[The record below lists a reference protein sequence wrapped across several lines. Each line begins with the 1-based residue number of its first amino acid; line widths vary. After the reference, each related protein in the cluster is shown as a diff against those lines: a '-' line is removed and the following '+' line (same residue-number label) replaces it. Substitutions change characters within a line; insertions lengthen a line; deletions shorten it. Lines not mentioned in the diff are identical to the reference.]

1 MAEQPIQI
9 EVTFDGASEATR
21 ELGRVSQG
29 ISNVGQ
35 TADRAGVT
43 VESFSRGFQNT
54 AQRIQGVAGAVQS
67 LASALGSTD
76 RTGSLIA
83 SAAGTTAQFAAMGAM
98 FGPGGAIVG
107 GIVGLTTSIL
117 SLARANDD
125 AAESARRARD
135 MMRELADQR
144 IADRNEAARAEN
156 ISAGNLA
163 GISEEDLERER
174 EMRLIR
180 RGELRSEFNELLERG
195 RRTRD
200 MYEGA
205 GREVPEA
212 IARPI
217 LTRIREINAEFRAL
231 GEEAV
236 TITGE
241 LSERAGGLGGAPETP
256 TAPARRGGGGGGR
269 RRERERDVF
278 EMLGGAASNEDI
290 ASIGA
295 EFERLAAE
303 RAEREAEANALI
315 EEKRN
320 AHYEALKEMAIEAQD
335 AELERQ
341 REVNEALAEMENER
355 QERIREGQ
363 LAMKENQEAD
373 EERSLERRRSLNGEL
388 MGLLGD
394 ATMAFGKS
402 LAAIATGE
410 QTAEEAF
417 QGLAKAFLEMISQYA
432 TLKAATEFADAAAS
446 FAKYDYAGGAAHIGA
461 GVAFTAIAV
470 ATGVGAA
477 ALGSAPSA
485 PARPEAGG
493 GTEAAQGG
501 DVVINWNSP
510 VITAGTQAE
519 LGRELQAAVS
529 AAGSI

>member
-54 AQRIQGVAGAVQS
+54 AQRIQGVAGAVQT
-67 LASALGSTD
+67 LASTFGSEN
-76 RTGSLIA
+76 RTGSLVA
-83 SAAGTTAQFAAMGAM
+83 SVAGATAQFASMGAM
-98 FGPGGAIVG
+98 LGPTGAVVG
-107 GIVGLTTSIL
+107 GIAGLAAGLFNVVTASDSSRSAIEQLRETMQNATTDADRYAAALALVRGEDEAAARSER
-117 SLARANDD
+117 ARAIRGENWAALNLPNEELRAEIRAREAEINQLIDQYGA
-125 AAESARRARD
+125 AAESGTRVSAL
-135 MMRELADQR
+135 RED
-144 IADRNEAARAEN
+144 
-156 ISAGNLA
+156 
-163 GISEEDLERER
+163 
-174 EMRLIR
+174 IR
-180 RGELRSEFNELLERG
+180 RLEILSSVESETTIFGEPAAAS
-195 RRTRD
+195 
-200 MYEGA
+200 
-205 GREVPEA
+205 
-212 IARPI
+212 
-217 LTRIREINAEFRAL
+217 
-231 GEEAV
+231 
-236 TITGE
+236 
-241 LSERAGGLGGAPETP
+241 
-256 TAPARRGGGGGGR
+256 APARRGGGGGGR
-269 RRERERDVF
+269 RGRDVF

-290 ASIGA
+290 AGISA

>member
-54 AQRIQGVAGAVQS
+54 AQRIQGVAGAVQT
-67 LASALGSTD
+67 LASTFGSEN
-76 RTGSLIA
+76 RTGSLVA
-83 SAAGTTAQFAAMGAM
+83 SVAGATAQFASMGAM
-98 FGPGGAIVG
+98 LGPTGAVVG
-107 GIVGLTTSIL
+107 GIAGLAAGLFNVVTASDSSRSAIEQLRETMQNATTDADRYAAALALVRGEDEAAARSER
-117 SLARANDD
+117 ARAIRGENWAALNLPNEELRAEIRAREAEINQLIDQYGA
-125 AAESARRARD
+125 AAESGTRVSAL
-135 MMRELADQR
+135 RED
-144 IADRNEAARAEN
+144 
-156 ISAGNLA
+156 
-163 GISEEDLERER
+163 
-174 EMRLIR
+174 IR
-180 RGELRSEFNELLERG
+180 RLEILSSVESETTIFGEPAAAS
-195 RRTRD
+195 
-200 MYEGA
+200 
-205 GREVPEA
+205 
-212 IARPI
+212 
-217 LTRIREINAEFRAL
+217 
-231 GEEAV
+231 
-236 TITGE
+236 
-241 LSERAGGLGGAPETP
+241 
-256 TAPARRGGGGGGR
+256 APARRGGGGGGR
-269 RRERERDVF
+269 RGRDVF

-290 ASIGA
+290 AGISA

-410 QTAEEAF
+410 QTTEEAF

>member
-67 LASALGSTD
+67 LASTFGSEN
-76 RTGSLIA
+76 RTGSLVA
-83 SAAGTTAQFAAMGAM
+83 SVAGATAQFAAMGAM
-98 FGPGGAIVG
+98 LGPTGAVVG
-107 GIVGLTTSIL
+107 GIAGLAAGLFNVVTASDSSRSAIEQLRETMQNATTDADRYAAALALVRGEDEAAARSER
-117 SLARANDD
+117 ARAIRGENWAALNLPNEELRAEIRAREAEINQLIDQYGA
-125 AAESARRARD
+125 AAESGTRVAAL
-135 MMRELADQR
+135 RED
-144 IADRNEAARAEN
+144 
-156 ISAGNLA
+156 
-163 GISEEDLERER
+163 
-174 EMRLIR
+174 IR
-180 RGELRSEFNELLERG
+180 RLEILASVESETTIF
-195 RRTRD
+195 
-200 MYEGA
+200 
-205 GREVPEA
+205 
-212 IARPI
+212 
-217 LTRIREINAEFRAL
+217 AEPA
-231 GEEAV
+231 AA
-236 TITGE
+236 
-241 LSERAGGLGGAPETP
+241 S
-256 TAPARRGGGGGGR
+256 APARRGGGGGGR
-269 RRERERDVF
+269 RGRDVF

-290 ASIGA
+290 AGISA

>member
-1 MAEQPIQI
+1 
-9 EVTFDGASEATR
+9 
-21 ELGRVSQG
+21 
-29 ISNVGQ
+29 
-35 TADRAGVT
+35 
-43 VESFSRGFQNT
+43 
-54 AQRIQGVAGAVQS
+54 
-67 LASALGSTD
+67 
-76 RTGSLIA
+76 
-83 SAAGTTAQFAAMGAM
+83 
-98 FGPGGAIVG
+98 
-107 GIVGLTTSIL
+107 
-117 SLARANDD
+117 
-125 AAESARRARD
+125 
-135 MMRELADQR
+135 
-144 IADRNEAARAEN
+144 
-156 ISAGNLA
+156 
-163 GISEEDLERER
+163 
-174 EMRLIR
+174 
-180 RGELRSEFNELLERG
+180 
-195 RRTRD
+195 
-200 MYEGA
+200 
-205 GREVPEA
+205 
-212 IARPI
+212 
-217 LTRIREINAEFRAL
+217 
-231 GEEAV
+231 
-236 TITGE
+236 
-241 LSERAGGLGGAPETP
+241 
-256 TAPARRGGGGGGR
+256 
-269 RRERERDVF
+269 
-278 EMLGGAASNEDI
+278 MLGGAASNEDI

-493 GTEAAQGG
+493 GAEAAQGG

>member
-54 AQRIQGVAGAVQS
+54 AQRIQGVAGAVQT
-67 LASALGSTD
+67 LASTFGSEN
-76 RTGSLIA
+76 RTGSLVA
-83 SAAGTTAQFAAMGAM
+83 SVAGATAQFASMGAM
-98 FGPGGAIVG
+98 LGPTGAVVG
-107 GIVGLTTSIL
+107 GIAGLAAGLFNVVTASDSSRSAIEQLRETMQNATTDADRYAAALALVRGEDEAAARSER
-117 SLARANDD
+117 ARAIRGENWAALNLPNEELRAEIRAREAEINQLIDQYGA
-125 AAESARRARD
+125 AAESGTRVSAL
-135 MMRELADQR
+135 RED
-144 IADRNEAARAEN
+144 
-156 ISAGNLA
+156 
-163 GISEEDLERER
+163 
-174 EMRLIR
+174 IR
-180 RGELRSEFNELLERG
+180 RLEILSSVESETTIFGEPAAAS
-195 RRTRD
+195 
-200 MYEGA
+200 
-205 GREVPEA
+205 
-212 IARPI
+212 
-217 LTRIREINAEFRAL
+217 
-231 GEEAV
+231 
-236 TITGE
+236 
-241 LSERAGGLGGAPETP
+241 
-256 TAPARRGGGGGGR
+256 APARRGGGGGGR
-269 RRERERDVF
+269 RGRDVF

-290 ASIGA
+290 AGISA

-363 LAMKENQEAD
+363 LAEKENQEAE

-432 TLKAATEFADAAAS
+432 TMKAATEFADAAAS

-477 ALGSAPSA
+477 AIGSAPSA
-485 PARPEAGG
+485 PARPESGG
-493 GTEAAQGG
+493 GAEAAQGG

>member
-54 AQRIQGVAGAVQS
+54 AQRIQGVAGAVQT
-67 LASALGSTD
+67 LASTFGSEN
-76 RTGSLIA
+76 RTGSLVA
-83 SAAGTTAQFAAMGAM
+83 SVAGATAQFASMGAM
-98 FGPGGAIVG
+98 LGPTGAVVG
-107 GIVGLTTSIL
+107 GIAGLAAGLFNVVTASDSSRSAIEQLRETMQNATTDADRYAAALALVRGEDEAAARSER
-117 SLARANDD
+117 ARAIRGENWAALNLPNEELRAEIRAREAEINQLIDQYGA
-125 AAESARRARD
+125 AAESGTRVSAL
-135 MMRELADQR
+135 RED
-144 IADRNEAARAEN
+144 
-156 ISAGNLA
+156 
-163 GISEEDLERER
+163 
-174 EMRLIR
+174 IR
-180 RGELRSEFNELLERG
+180 RLEILSSVESETTIFGEPAAAS
-195 RRTRD
+195 
-200 MYEGA
+200 
-205 GREVPEA
+205 
-212 IARPI
+212 
-217 LTRIREINAEFRAL
+217 
-231 GEEAV
+231 
-236 TITGE
+236 
-241 LSERAGGLGGAPETP
+241 
-256 TAPARRGGGGGGR
+256 APARRGGGGGGR
-269 RRERERDVF
+269 RGRDVF

-290 ASIGA
+290 AGISA

-341 REVNEALAEMENER
+341 REVNEALAEMERER

-363 LAMKENQEAD
+363 LAEKENQEAE

-432 TLKAATEFADAAAS
+432 TMKAATEFADAAAS

-477 ALGSAPSA
+477 AIGSAPSA
-485 PARPEAGG
+485 PARPESGG
-493 GTEAAQGG
+493 GAEAAQGG

>member
-290 ASIGA
+290 AGISA

-363 LAMKENQEAD
+363 LAMKENEEA
-373 EERSLERRRSLNGEL
+373 EVERRRSLNGEL

-432 TLKAATEFADAAAS
+432 TLKAATEFAEAASS
-446 FAKYDYAGGAAHIGA
+446 FAKYDMAGGAAHIGA
-461 GVAFTAIAV
+461 GVAFTAVAV

-477 ALGSAPSA
+477 ALGQAPSA
-485 PARPEAGG
+485 PARPEATTGG
-493 GTEAAQGG
+493 QEVSGG
-501 DVVINWNSP
+501 NVVINWNSP
-510 VITAGTQAE
+510 VITASTMPE
-519 LGRELQAAVS
+519 LGRELKTAID

>member
-67 LASALGSTD
+67 LASALGSED

-83 SAAGTTAQFAAMGAM
+83 SVAGTTAQFAAMGSM
-98 FGPGGAIVG
+98 LGPTGTVIG
-107 GIVGLTTSIL
+107 GITGLAVGLIGAARAADDTGDSMGEMGTRIATAEERVRDLNSALAELATRSRIDMGVASMAEYNTEIAGAEERL
-117 SLARANDD
+117 EALNQAFERMDPSLAGSTSERALT
-125 AAESARRARD
+125 AEIRRVRGRLEELRGLRESASEEESAVMMESLAESA
-135 MMRELADQR
+135 
-144 IADRNEAARAEN
+144 N
-156 ISAGNLA
+156 AGNPPV
-163 GISEEDLERER
+163 
-174 EMRLIR
+174 
-180 RGELRSEFNELLERG
+180 RS
-195 RRTRD
+195 
-200 MYEGA
+200 
-205 GREVPEA
+205 
-212 IARPI
+212 
-217 LTRIREINAEFRAL
+217 
-231 GEEAV
+231 
-236 TITGE
+236 
-241 LSERAGGLGGAPETP
+241 S
-256 TAPARRGGGGGGR
+256 GGGR

-290 ASIGA
+290 AGISA

>member
-43 VESFSRGFQNT
+43 IESFSRGFQNT
-54 AQRIQGVAGAVQS
+54 AQRIQGVAGAVQT
-67 LASALGSTD
+67 LASTFGSEN
-76 RTGSLIA
+76 RTGSLVA
-83 SAAGTTAQFAAMGAM
+83 SVAGATAQFASMGAM
-98 FGPGGAIVG
+98 LGPTGAVVG
-107 GIVGLTTSIL
+107 GIAGLAAGLFNVVTASDSSRSAIEQLRETMQNATTDADRYAAALALVRGEDEAAARSER
-117 SLARANDD
+117 ARAIRGENWAALNLPNEELRAEIRAREAEINQLIDQYGA
-125 AAESARRARD
+125 AAESGTRVSAL
-135 MMRELADQR
+135 RED
-144 IADRNEAARAEN
+144 
-156 ISAGNLA
+156 
-163 GISEEDLERER
+163 
-174 EMRLIR
+174 IR
-180 RGELRSEFNELLERG
+180 RLEILSSVESETTIFGEPAAAS
-195 RRTRD
+195 
-200 MYEGA
+200 
-205 GREVPEA
+205 
-212 IARPI
+212 
-217 LTRIREINAEFRAL
+217 
-231 GEEAV
+231 
-236 TITGE
+236 
-241 LSERAGGLGGAPETP
+241 
-256 TAPARRGGGGGGR
+256 APARRGGGGGGR
-269 RRERERDVF
+269 RGRDVF

-290 ASIGA
+290 AGISA

-477 ALGSAPSA
+477 AIGSAPSA

>member
-43 VESFSRGFQNT
+43 VESFSRGFQNS

-67 LASALGSTD
+67 LASALGSRD
-76 RTGSLIA
+76 RTGGLVA
-83 SAAGTTAQFAAMGAM
+83 NVAGATAQFAAMGAM
-98 FGPGGAIVG
+98 LGPAGAVVGGVVGFASSVYSLATAHREVAPEIENTTRLIEEEGAAAVSATESMTQFLASITTSARTESLRDLGNQITELTDRVYELRASGRTLEAIVEEERL
-107 GIVGLTTSIL
+107 VTLQ
-117 SLARANDD
+117 RME
-125 AAESARRARD
+125 AAERAS
-135 MMRELADQR
+135 L
-144 IADRNEAARAEN
+144 
-156 ISAGNLA
+156 
-163 GISEEDLERER
+163 EEEVRTTTPV
-174 EMRLIR
+174 
-180 RGELRSEFNELLERG
+180 RS
-195 RRTRD
+195 
-200 MYEGA
+200 
-205 GREVPEA
+205 
-212 IARPI
+212 
-217 LTRIREINAEFRAL
+217 
-231 GEEAV
+231 
-236 TITGE
+236 
-241 LSERAGGLGGAPETP
+241 
-256 TAPARRGGGGGGR
+256 GGGGGGGG

-290 ASIGA
+290 AGISA

-477 ALGSAPSA
+477 AIGSAPSA

-501 DVVINWNSP
+501 DVIINWNSP
-510 VITAGTQAE
+510 VITAGTQAD

>member
-29 ISNVGQ
+29 ISNVSQ

-43 VESFSRGFQNT
+43 VESFSRGFQNS

-67 LASALGSTD
+67 LTSALGSRD
-76 RTGSLIA
+76 RTGGLVA
-83 SAAGTTAQFAAMGAM
+83 NVAGATAQFAAMGAM
-98 FGPGGAIVG
+98 LGPAGAVVG
-107 GIVGLTTSIL
+107 GVVGFASSVYSLATAHREVAPEIENTTRLIEEEGAAAVSATEAMTQFLASITTSARTE
-117 SLARANDD
+117 SLRNLGNEITALTDRVYELRASGRTLEAEVEAERLRTLQRME
-125 AAESARRARD
+125 AAERAS
-135 MMRELADQR
+135 L
-144 IADRNEAARAEN
+144 
-156 ISAGNLA
+156 
-163 GISEEDLERER
+163 EEEV
-174 EMRLIR
+174 
-180 RGELRSEFNELLERG
+180 
-195 RRTRD
+195 RT
-200 MYEGA
+200 
-205 GREVPEA
+205 
-212 IARPI
+212 
-217 LTRIREINAEFRAL
+217 T
-231 GEEAV
+231 
-236 TITGE
+236 
-241 LSERAGGLGGAPETP
+241 TP
-256 TAPARRGGGGGGR
+256 PARGGGGGGGR
-269 RRERERDVF
+269 RREPERDVF

-363 LAMKENQEAD
+363 LAMKENQEAE

-432 TLKAATEFADAAAS
+432 TLKAATEFAEAASS
-446 FAKYDYAGGAAHIGA
+446 FAKYDMAGGAAHIGA
-461 GVAFTAIAV
+461 GVAFTAVAV

-477 ALGSAPSA
+477 ALGQAPSA
-485 PARPEAGG
+485 PARPEATTGG
-493 GTEAAQGG
+493 QEVSGG
-501 DVVINWNSP
+501 NVVINWNSP
-510 VITAGTQAE
+510 VITASTMPE
-519 LGRELQAAVS
+519 LGRELKTAID

>member
-43 VESFSRGFQNT
+43 IESFSRGFQNT

-67 LASALGSTD
+67 LASSFGSEN
-76 RTGSLIA
+76 RTGSLVA
-83 SAAGTTAQFAAMGAM
+83 SVAGATAQFAAMGAM
-98 FGPGGAIVG
+98 LGPTGAVVG
-107 GIVGLTTSIL
+107 GIAGLAAGLFNVVTASDSSRSAIEQLRETMQNATTDADRYAAA
-117 SLARANDD
+117 LALVRGEDEAAARLERAWAIRGENWAALNLPNEELRAEIRAREAEINQLIDRYGA
-125 AAESARRARD
+125 AAESGTRVAAL
-135 MMRELADQR
+135 RED
-144 IADRNEAARAEN
+144 
-156 ISAGNLA
+156 
-163 GISEEDLERER
+163 
-174 EMRLIR
+174 IR
-180 RGELRSEFNELLERG
+180 RLEILASVESETTIF
-195 RRTRD
+195 
-200 MYEGA
+200 
-205 GREVPEA
+205 
-212 IARPI
+212 
-217 LTRIREINAEFRAL
+217 AEPDA
-231 GEEAV
+231 A
-236 TITGE
+236 
-241 LSERAGGLGGAPETP
+241 S
-256 TAPARRGGGGGGR
+256 APARRGGGGGGR
-269 RRERERDVF
+269 RRRDVF

-290 ASIGA
+290 AGISA

-432 TLKAATEFADAAAS
+432 TLKAATEFAEAASS
-446 FAKYDYAGGAAHIGA
+446 FAKYDMAGGAAHIGA
-461 GVAFTAIAV
+461 GVAFTAVAV

-477 ALGSAPSA
+477 ALGQAPSA
-485 PARPEAGG
+485 PARPEATTGG
-493 GTEAAQGG
+493 QEVSGG
-501 DVVINWNSP
+501 NVVINWNSP
-510 VITAGTQAE
+510 VITASTMPE
-519 LGRELQAAVS
+519 LGRELKTAID

>member
-54 AQRIQGVAGAVQS
+54 AQRIQGVAGAVQT
-67 LASALGSTD
+67 LASTFGSEN
-76 RTGSLIA
+76 RTGSLVA
-83 SAAGTTAQFAAMGAM
+83 SVAGATAQFASMGAM
-98 FGPGGAIVG
+98 LGPTGAVVG
-107 GIVGLTTSIL
+107 GIAGLAAGLFNVVTASDSSRSAIEQLRETMQNATTDADRYAAALALVRGEDEAAARSER
-117 SLARANDD
+117 ARAIRGENWAALNLPNEELRAEIRAREAEINQLIDQYGA
-125 AAESARRARD
+125 AAESGTRVSAL
-135 MMRELADQR
+135 RED
-144 IADRNEAARAEN
+144 
-156 ISAGNLA
+156 
-163 GISEEDLERER
+163 
-174 EMRLIR
+174 IR
-180 RGELRSEFNELLERG
+180 RLEILSSVESETTIFGEPAAAS
-195 RRTRD
+195 
-200 MYEGA
+200 
-205 GREVPEA
+205 
-212 IARPI
+212 
-217 LTRIREINAEFRAL
+217 
-231 GEEAV
+231 
-236 TITGE
+236 
-241 LSERAGGLGGAPETP
+241 
-256 TAPARRGGGGGGR
+256 APARRGGGGGGR
-269 RRERERDVF
+269 RGRDVF

-290 ASIGA
+290 AGISA

-341 REVNEALAEMENER
+341 REVNEALAEMERER

-363 LAMKENQEAD
+363 LAEKENQEAE

-432 TLKAATEFADAAAS
+432 TMKAATEFADAAAS

-477 ALGSAPSA
+477 AIGSAPSA

>member
-67 LASALGSTD
+67 LASALGSGD
-76 RTGSLIA
+76 RTAGLVA
-83 SAAGTTAQFAAMGAM
+83 SVAGATAQFAAMGAM
-98 FGPGGAIVG
+98 LGPAGAIVG
-107 GIVGLTTSIL
+107 GVIGLTTSLISL
-117 SLARANDD
+117 SSAHDD
-125 AAESARRARD
+125 AAEAANRESDALSSLEANATTARTALVRLNEARRRASEIGEEEAAAETLDRFRRGD
-135 MMRELADQR
+135 IRAGEGEVAVQYLEDRFRAAVAEGAVGALADPEFV
-144 IADRNEAARAEN
+144 ASWNSGLEELVSRA
-156 ISAGNLA
+156 
-163 GISEEDLERER
+163 
-174 EMRLIR
+174 
-180 RGELRSEFNELLERG
+180 
-195 RRTRD
+195 
-200 MYEGA
+200 
-205 GREVPEA
+205 REVAESDRLA
-212 IARPI
+212 ASRP
-217 LTRIREINAEFRAL
+217 
-231 GEEAV
+231 
-236 TITGE
+236 
-241 LSERAGGLGGAPETP
+241 
-256 TAPARRGGGGGGR
+256 RGGGGGGR

-290 ASIGA
+290 AGISA

-477 ALGSAPSA
+477 AIGSAPSA

>member
-54 AQRIQGVAGAVQS
+54 AQRIQGVAGAVQT
-67 LASALGSTD
+67 LASTFGSEN
-76 RTGSLIA
+76 RTGSLVA
-83 SAAGTTAQFAAMGAM
+83 SVAGATAQFASMGAM
-98 FGPGGAIVG
+98 LGPTGAVVG
-107 GIVGLTTSIL
+107 GIAGLAAGLFNVVTASDSSRSAIEQLRETMQNATTDADRYAAALALVRGEDEAAARSER
-117 SLARANDD
+117 ARAIRGENWAALNLPNEELRAEIRAREAEINQLIDQYGA
-125 AAESARRARD
+125 AAESGTRVSAL
-135 MMRELADQR
+135 RED
-144 IADRNEAARAEN
+144 
-156 ISAGNLA
+156 
-163 GISEEDLERER
+163 
-174 EMRLIR
+174 IR
-180 RGELRSEFNELLERG
+180 RLEILSSVESETTIFGEPAAAS
-195 RRTRD
+195 
-200 MYEGA
+200 
-205 GREVPEA
+205 
-212 IARPI
+212 
-217 LTRIREINAEFRAL
+217 
-231 GEEAV
+231 
-236 TITGE
+236 
-241 LSERAGGLGGAPETP
+241 
-256 TAPARRGGGGGGR
+256 APARRGGGGGGR
-269 RRERERDVF
+269 RGRDVF

-290 ASIGA
+290 AGISA

-363 LAMKENQEAD
+363 LAMKESQEAD

-477 ALGSAPSA
+477 AIGSAPSA

>member
-54 AQRIQGVAGAVQS
+54 AQRVQGVASAVQT
-67 LASALGSTD
+67 LASSFGSEN
-76 RTGSLIA
+76 RTGSLVA
-83 SAAGTTAQFAAMGAM
+83 SVAGATAQFAAMGAM
-98 FGPGGAIVG
+98 LGPTGAVVG
-107 GIVGLTTSIL
+107 GIAGLAAGLFNVVTASDSSRSAIEQLRETMQNATTDADRYAAALALVRGEDEAAARSER
-117 SLARANDD
+117 ARAIRGENWAALNLPNEELRAEIRAREAEINQLIDQYGA
-125 AAESARRARD
+125 AAESGTRVAAL
-135 MMRELADQR
+135 RED
-144 IADRNEAARAEN
+144 
-156 ISAGNLA
+156 
-163 GISEEDLERER
+163 
-174 EMRLIR
+174 IR
-180 RGELRSEFNELLERG
+180 RLEILASVESETTIF
-195 RRTRD
+195 
-200 MYEGA
+200 
-205 GREVPEA
+205 
-212 IARPI
+212 
-217 LTRIREINAEFRAL
+217 AEPA
-231 GEEAV
+231 AA
-236 TITGE
+236 
-241 LSERAGGLGGAPETP
+241 S
-256 TAPARRGGGGGGR
+256 APARRGGGGGGR
-269 RRERERDVF
+269 RRRDVF

-290 ASIGA
+290 AGISA

-432 TLKAATEFADAAAS
+432 TLKAATEFAEAASS
-446 FAKYDYAGGAAHIGA
+446 FAKYDMAGGAAHIGA
-461 GVAFTAIAV
+461 GVAFTAVAV

-477 ALGSAPSA
+477 ALGQAPSA
-485 PARPEAGG
+485 PARPEATTGG
-493 GTEAAQGG
+493 QEVSGG
-501 DVVINWNSP
+501 NVVINWNSP
-510 VITAGTQAE
+510 VITASTMPE
-519 LGRELQAAVS
+519 LGRELKTAID

>member
-1 MAEQPIQI
+1 
-9 EVTFDGASEATR
+9 
-21 ELGRVSQG
+21 
-29 ISNVGQ
+29 
-35 TADRAGVT
+35 
-43 VESFSRGFQNT
+43 
-54 AQRIQGVAGAVQS
+54 
-67 LASALGSTD
+67 
-76 RTGSLIA
+76 
-83 SAAGTTAQFAAMGAM
+83 MGAM
-98 FGPGGAIVG
+98 LGPTGAVVG
-107 GIVGLTTSIL
+107 GIAGLAAGLFNVVTASDSSRSAIEQLRETMQNATTDADRYAAALALVRGEDEAAARSER
-117 SLARANDD
+117 ARAIRGENWAALNLPNEELRAEIRAREAEINQLIDQYGA
-125 AAESARRARD
+125 AAESGTRVSAL
-135 MMRELADQR
+135 RED
-144 IADRNEAARAEN
+144 
-156 ISAGNLA
+156 
-163 GISEEDLERER
+163 
-174 EMRLIR
+174 IR
-180 RGELRSEFNELLERG
+180 RLEILSSVESETTIFGEPAAAS
-195 RRTRD
+195 
-200 MYEGA
+200 
-205 GREVPEA
+205 
-212 IARPI
+212 
-217 LTRIREINAEFRAL
+217 
-231 GEEAV
+231 
-236 TITGE
+236 
-241 LSERAGGLGGAPETP
+241 
-256 TAPARRGGGGGGR
+256 APARRGGGGGGR
-269 RRERERDVF
+269 RGRDVF

-290 ASIGA
+290 AGISA

-477 ALGSAPSA
+477 AIGSAPSA

>member
-54 AQRIQGVAGAVQS
+54 AQRVQGVASAVQT
-67 LASALGSTD
+67 LASSFGSEN
-76 RTGSLIA
+76 RTGSLVA
-83 SAAGTTAQFAAMGAM
+83 SVAGATAQFAAMGAM
-98 FGPGGAIVG
+98 LGPTGAVVG
-107 GIVGLTTSIL
+107 GIAGLAAGLFNVVTASDSSRSAIEQLRETMQNATTDADRYAAALALVRGEDEAAARSER
-117 SLARANDD
+117 ARAIRGENWAALNLPNEELRAEIRAREAEINQLIDQYGA
-125 AAESARRARD
+125 AAESGTRVAAL
-135 MMRELADQR
+135 RED
-144 IADRNEAARAEN
+144 
-156 ISAGNLA
+156 
-163 GISEEDLERER
+163 
-174 EMRLIR
+174 IR
-180 RGELRSEFNELLERG
+180 RLEILASVESETTIF
-195 RRTRD
+195 
-200 MYEGA
+200 
-205 GREVPEA
+205 
-212 IARPI
+212 
-217 LTRIREINAEFRAL
+217 AEPA
-231 GEEAV
+231 AA
-236 TITGE
+236 
-241 LSERAGGLGGAPETP
+241 S
-256 TAPARRGGGGGGR
+256 APARRGGGGGGR
-269 RRERERDVF
+269 PRRDVF

-477 ALGSAPSA
+477 AIGSAPSA

-493 GTEAAQGG
+493 GAEAAQGG

>member
-54 AQRIQGVAGAVQS
+54 AQRIQGVAGAVQT
-67 LASALGSTD
+67 LASSFGSEN
-76 RTGSLIA
+76 RTGSLVA
-83 SAAGTTAQFAAMGAM
+83 SVAGATAQFAAMGAM
-98 FGPGGAIVG
+98 LGPTGAVVG
-107 GIVGLTTSIL
+107 GIAGLAAGLFNVVTASDSSRSAIEQLRETMQNATTDADRYAAALALVRGEDEAAARSER
-117 SLARANDD
+117 ARAIRGENWAALNLPNEELRAEIRAREAEINQLIDQYGA
-125 AAESARRARD
+125 AAESGTRVAAL
-135 MMRELADQR
+135 RED
-144 IADRNEAARAEN
+144 
-156 ISAGNLA
+156 
-163 GISEEDLERER
+163 
-174 EMRLIR
+174 IR
-180 RGELRSEFNELLERG
+180 RLEILASVESETTIF
-195 RRTRD
+195 
-200 MYEGA
+200 
-205 GREVPEA
+205 
-212 IARPI
+212 
-217 LTRIREINAEFRAL
+217 AEPA
-231 GEEAV
+231 AA
-236 TITGE
+236 
-241 LSERAGGLGGAPETP
+241 S
-256 TAPARRGGGGGGR
+256 APARRGGGGGGR
-269 RRERERDVF
+269 RRRDVF

-290 ASIGA
+290 AGISA